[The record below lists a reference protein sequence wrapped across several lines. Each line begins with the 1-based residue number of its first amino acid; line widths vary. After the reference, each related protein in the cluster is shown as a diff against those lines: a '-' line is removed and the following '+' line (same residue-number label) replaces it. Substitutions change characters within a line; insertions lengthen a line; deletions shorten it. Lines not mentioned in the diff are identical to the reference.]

1 MHPHCRTSATASTAP
16 SAIGFDCIHGDRR
29 APMTDRSTT
38 DRLLP
43 AGESRWNARRMGN
56 VNASVDT
63 RGSDSHRRIASTM
76 FANGFRSVIAA
87 ILAGALCACTGHA
100 PFIDG
105 TSSTQGTTVVQRGK
119 VLAVRDVLM
128 DGGNQPVAGGLIGG
142 IVGGILGSTLGGG
155 NGHLLGAAGG
165 SVAGTIAGHEAGS
178 AVSAQRVTR
187 LTIGFADGS
196 EGIYDVPTSE
206 HFAVGDAVTVTSNNR
221 ESRVTH

>member
-1 MHPHCRTSATASTAP
+1 M
-16 SAIGFDCIHGDRR
+16 
-29 APMTDRSTT
+29 MDRSTT
-38 DRLLP
+38 DRPHP
-43 AGESRWNARRMGN
+43 AAEPHWNAGWTGN
-56 VNASVDT
+56 VTAGVDK
-63 RGSDSHRRIASTM
+63 RGSDSHRGIASTM
-76 FANGFRSVIAA
+76 FAQGCRGLIAA
-87 ILAGALCACTGHA
+87 VLAGVLCACTGHP

-187 LTIGFADGS
+187 LTIAFADGS

-206 HFAVGDAVTVTSNNR
+206 HFAVGDAVTVTSDNR
-221 ESRVTH
+221 GSHVTH